1 MQAHTPAY
9 DIAITGAGPAG
20 LFCAIHAAASG
31 ATVIIFEKNPEPGEK
46 LCISG
51 TGQCNIT
58 HSGDI
63 RDFFLR
69 YGANGKFLRPALL
82 GHTNE
87 DLIRFF
93 GDRGIAMEVT
103 DGGKVFPA
111 NRSAP
116 AILRILTEECRTRG
130 VDLKCGEPITGIQR
144 AAHSFSISAN
154 DRDYSAKMLVIATG
168 GMSYPKTGSTGD
180 GYRFAGALGHT
191 ITEPGPA
198 LTPLI
203 IDDYPFSSL
212 AGISFPG
219 LPFSVWRDSRKI
231 FDRNGDVLLTHAGLS
246 GPGILDCSRDIRA
259 GDVIRLAFAGKAQRE
274 TVERTFL
281 DLVQTNPTRL
291 VKTLVTHTGVPER
304 LAESLVHLA
313 GVPMDCTGAHL
324 PAALR
329 KKLSDLLA
337 GCPLTVK
344 ALGNFS
350 VAMVTRG
357 GVALKEVHSKTMES
371 RIVPGLFFAGE
382 VLDIDGDTGGYNLQA
397 AFSTGYC
404 AAQGCTARL
413 KERQ

>member
-20 LFCAIHAAASG
+20 LFCAIHAAISG
-31 ATVIIFEKNPEPGEK
+31 ATVVLFEKNPEPGEK

-63 RDFFLR
+63 RDFFSR

-82 GHTNE
+82 GYTNE

-93 GDRGIAMEVT
+93 RDRGIAMEVT
-103 DGGKVFPA
+103 EGGKVFPA

-116 AILRILTEECRTRG
+116 AILHVLTEECRPRG
-130 VDLKCGEPITGIQR
+130 VDLKCSEPVTGIQR
-144 AAHSFSISAN
+144 TAHGFSLSAN
-154 DRDYSAKMLVIATG
+154 TQEYSAKMLVIATG

-180 GYRFAGALGHT
+180 GYRFAAQLGHT

-198 LTPLI
+198 LTPLL

-219 LPFSVWRDSRKI
+219 LSFSAWRDSRKI

-246 GPGILDCSRDIRA
+246 GPGILDCSRDIQA

-274 TVERTFL
+274 TVEKTFI
-281 DLVQTNPTRL
+281 DLVQRNPTRL
-291 VKTLVTHTGVPER
+291 VKTLVTQTGVPER

-313 GVPMDCTGAHL
+313 GVPLDCTGAHL
-324 PAALR
+324 PAASR

-350 VAMVTRG
+350 VAMATRG
-357 GVALKEVHSKTMES
+357 GVALKEVNPKTMES
-371 RIVPGLFFAGE
+371 RIVPGLFFTGE

-413 KERQ
+413 KEPE

>member
-1 MQAHTPAY
+1 MQAPLSMY
-9 DIAITGAGPAG
+9 DIAVTGAGPAG
-20 LFCAIHAAASG
+20 LFCALNAAGSG
-31 ATVIIFEKNPEPGEK
+31 AKVVLFEKNPEPGEK

-63 RDFFLR
+63 RDFFSR

-82 GHTNE
+82 GYTNE

-93 GDRGIAMEVT
+93 GDRGIPMEVT
-103 DGGKVFPA
+103 EGGKVFPA

-116 AILRILTEECRTRG
+116 AILRVLTEECRKKG
-130 VDLKCGEPITGIQR
+130 VDLKCSEPVTGIQR
-144 AAHSFSISAN
+144 TATGFSLSVN
-154 DRDYSAKMLVIATG
+154 EQDYSAKMLVIATG

-180 GYRFAGALGHT
+180 GYRFATALGHT
-191 ITEPGPA
+191 INEPGPA
-198 LTPLI
+198 LTPLVI
-203 IDDYPFSSL
+203 ENYPFSSL

-219 LPFSVWRDSRKI
+219 LHFSVWRDSRKI
-231 FDRNGDVLLTHAGLS
+231 LDHKGDVLLTHVGIS
-246 GPGILDCSRDIRA
+246 GPGILDCSRDIRT
-259 GDVIRLAFAGKAQRE
+259 GDMIRLAFAGNLPRE
-274 TVERTFL
+274 AIERSFI
-281 DLVQTNPTRL
+281 DLVQKNPTRL
-291 VKTLVTHTGVPER
+291 VKTLVSRTGIPER
-304 LAESLVHLA
+304 LADSLVSLA
-313 GVPMDCTGAHL
+313 GVPPECTGAHL
-324 PAALR
+324 PGSSR

-357 GVALKEVHSKTMES
+357 GVALKEVNQKTMES

-404 AAQGCTARL
+404 AAQGCMARL
-413 KERQ
+413 KELQ

>member
-1 MQAHTPAY
+1 MQAHTPVY

-31 ATVIIFEKNPEPGEK
+31 ATVVLFEKNPEPGEK

-63 RDFFLR
+63 RDFFSR

-82 GHTNE
+82 GYTNE

-93 GDRGIAMEVT
+93 VDRGIAMEVT
-103 DGGKVFPA
+103 EGGKVFPA

-116 AILRILTEECRTRG
+116 AILRILTEECRTMG
-130 VDLKCGEPITGIQR
+130 VDLICGEPVTGIR
-144 AAHSFSISAN
+144 RVAHGFSISAN
-154 DRDYSAKMLVIATG
+154 DRDYSAKMVVIATG

-180 GYRFAGALGHT
+180 GYRFAGTLGHT

-219 LPFSVWRDSRKI
+219 LSFSVWRDSRKI

-246 GPGILDCSRDIRA
+246 GPGILDCSRDIRV

-274 TVERTFL
+274 TVERAFL
-281 DLVQTNPTRL
+281 DLVQKNPTRL
-291 VKTLVTHTGVPER
+291 VKTLVSQTGVPER

-313 GVPMDCTGAHL
+313 VVPMDCTGAHL
-324 PAALR
+324 PAASR

-357 GVALKEVHSKTMES
+357 GVALKEVHPKTMES